1 MTYSDDPDKLE
12 VYALEI
18 NLRHGGTTHP
28 MMTMKLLV
36 NGGLDE
42 QVCVLS
48 WGCMCVCVRVVVC
61 VHVCVRVCVG
71 VGLCAQHIP

>member
-1 MTYSDDPDKLE
+1 
-12 VYALEI
+12 
-18 NLRHGGTTHP
+18 

-48 WGCMCVCVRVVVC
+48 CVCMCVRVRVVAC
-61 VHVCVRVCVG
+61 VLVYVRVCVG
-71 VGLCAQHIP
+71 V